1 MNKRPLYSSDR
12 LFQLMADNILD
23 GLAII
28 ENGKIIYVNK
38 RLCEITGYSHDE
50 LLNISNLEI
59 ITPEMR
65 HEIKRDYGDH
75 GQHKMSDEKEYE
87 IVCKDGQRR
96 FVYNRHSHLLNDQED
111 KIIYHFEIITDITER
126 KFAEEKLRT
135 LNQELEDRIE
145 KRTVDL
151 NNTNIQLSKEIQE
164 RIQAEEAL
172 KSRVQELESQKRTIE
187 ELNAALRVLL
197 DKRDQDRKELTQNVV
212 YNVKELVLPNVEK
225 LMEISLD
232 QQQRE
237 YLKIIDSNLKDI
249 TSPFG
254 RTLSLSFLKLTPRE
268 IHIAN
273 LIREGKTTK
282 EIAELMHLSAR
293 TIDFHRDN
301 IRKKLDLK
309 SKKANLRSHLLAIQN
324 T

>member
-1 MNKRPLYSSDR
+1 MNKKTFYTSDG

-38 RLCEITGYSHDE
+38 RLCEITGYSQDE

-65 HEIKRDYGDH
+65 KEIKGDH
-75 GQHKMSDEKEYE
+75 GQHKIFDEKEYE
-87 IVCKDGQRR
+87 IVRKDGQRR
-96 FVYNRHSHLLNDQED
+96 VIYNRHSHLLNNQGD

-126 KFAEEKLRT
+126 KYAEETLLI
-135 LNQELEDRIE
+135 LNQELEGRIE
-145 KRTVDL
+145 KRTADL
-151 NNTNIQLSKEIQE
+151 NQTNIQLSKEIQE

-197 DKRDQDRKELTQNVV
+197 DKRDKDRKELTQNVV
-212 YNVKELVLPNVEK
+212 YNVKELVLPNVER
-225 LMEISLD
+225 LMQSSLD

-254 RTLSLSFLKLTPRE
+254 RTLSLHFLKLTPRE

-282 EIAELMHLSAR
+282 EIAELMHLSVR
-293 TIDFHRDN
+293 TIDSHRDN
-301 IRKKLDLK
+301 IRKKLELK

>member
-1 MNKRPLYSSDR
+1 MNKKTLHSSDR

-28 ENGKIIYVNK
+28 ENDKIIYVNK
-38 RLCEITGYSHDE
+38 RLCEITGYSRDE
-50 LLNISNLEI
+50 LLNISNLAI
-59 ITPEMR
+59 ITPEMHR
-65 HEIKRDYGDH
+65 EIKREYVDH
-75 GQHKMSDEKEYE
+75 EQHKMLDEKEFE
-87 IVCKDGQRR
+87 IVRKDGQRR
-96 FVYNRHSHLLNDQED
+96 IVYNRHSHLLNDKGD
-111 KIIYHFEIITDITER
+111 KIIYHFEIITDITDR
-126 KFAEEKLRT
+126 KHAEEKLMA
-135 LNQELEDRIE
+135 LNRALEDRI
-145 KRTVDL
+145 KNRTVEL
-151 NNTNIQLSKEIQE
+151 NNTNIQLNQEVQE

-212 YNVKELVLPNVEK
+212 YNVNELVLPNVER
-225 LMEISLD
+225 LMQSSLD
-232 QQQRE
+232 QQQKE

-268 IHIAN
+268 IYIAN

-282 EIAELMHLSAR
+282 EIADLMHLSVR
-293 TIDFHRDN
+293 TIDSHRDN
-301 IRKKLDLK
+301 IRKKLGLK
-309 SKKANLRSHLLAIQN
+309 SKKANLRSHLLAIKN

>member
-1 MNKRPLYSSDR
+1 MNENTLYASDR

-28 ENGKIIYVNK
+28 KNKKIIYVNK

-50 LLNISNLEI
+50 LLNISTLEI
-59 ITPEMR
+59 ITHEMR
-65 HEIKRDYGDH
+65 GEIKRDYGDH
-75 GQHKMSDEKEYE
+75 ELHKMFDEKEYE
-87 IVCKDGQRR
+87 IVRKDGRRR
-96 FVYNRHSHLLNDQED
+96 FIYNRHTHLLNGQGN

-126 KFAEEKLRT
+126 KYAEEKLMT

-145 KRTVDL
+145 KKTADL
-151 NNTNIQLSKEIQE
+151 NNMNIQLNKEIQE
-164 RIQAEEAL
+164 RIQAEKAL
-172 KSRVQELESQKRTIE
+172 KSRVQELESKKRTIE

-197 DKRDQDRKELTQNVV
+197 DKRDQDKKELTQNVV
-212 YNVKELVLPNVEK
+212 YNVKELVLPNVER
-225 LMEISLD
+225 LMQSSLD

-237 YLKIIDSNLKDI
+237 FLIIINSNLKDI
-249 TSPFG
+249 ISPFG

-268 IHIAN
+268 IYIAN

-282 EIAELMHLSAR
+282 EIAELMHVSVR
-293 TIDFHRDN
+293 TVDSHRDN
-301 IRKKLDLK
+301 IRKKLGLK
-309 SKKANLRSHLLAIQN
+309 SKKANLRSHLLAIKN